1 MSDIGTPFR
10 NSSRPNQDNFFIN
23 AYTCQRG
30 KARRASPVRRL
41 AKRHGSPTLSERKYS
56 QTRQTKCG
64 LGVAMVDG
72 LHSIGRNARA
82 KTGVGNSRCGRQ
94 HDSSAS
100 TKSRRG
106 APSSAESRE
115 DHAVFLDLV
124 SGVCGT
130 VFHPEFLPYTEALNS
145 ATLSPH
151 PQQSPFACLWRFSPL
166 RYRHL
171 ADTAVRFA
179 EVRERPRLG
188 VRRPLS
194 QSSFETVRNGQEVG
208 SLRRRQSGNGSRTPR
223 EESGSGKARAS
234 TAPDTRSF
242 GRAGGTCAHDG
253 FARGAH
259 WFANRRD
266 FGSERCEFQ
275 LRRDSS
281 RASLLSGRDRLSQN
295 QRQPTYASDA
305 GGAQNSANAFG
316 RAIRAAIGRAIS
328 FSVSQWNSIQR
339 HQPVAQAT
347 KASRSEA
354 GDALAQLAH
363 APAHSRHA
371 LAACRSYAARR
382 PSAVGSHQ
390 NVHYARNLHASHRPS
405 AAAGS
410 RKSLTNGDQ
419 W

>member
-56 QTRQTKCG
+56 QTRQTKCS

-72 LHSIGRNARA
+72 LRKRGW
-82 KTGVGNSRCGRQ
+82 NSRQEARLDHSWASRQ

-106 APSSAESRE
+106 APSSVESRE

-145 ATLSPH
+145 ATLSPP

-171 ADTAVRFA
+171 TDTAVRFA
-179 EVRERPRLG
+179 EARERPRLG

-194 QSSFETVRNGQEVG
+194 QSTFKPVRNG
-208 SLRRRQSGNGSRTPR
+208 
-223 EESGSGKARAS
+223 
-234 TAPDTRSF
+234 
-242 GRAGGTCAHDG
+242 
-253 FARGAH
+253 
-259 WFANRRD
+259 
-266 FGSERCEFQ
+266 
-275 LRRDSS
+275 
-281 RASLLSGRDRLSQN
+281 
-295 QRQPTYASDA
+295 
-305 GGAQNSANAFG
+305 
-316 RAIRAAIGRAIS
+316 
-328 FSVSQWNSIQR
+328 
-339 HQPVAQAT
+339 
-347 KASRSEA
+347 
-354 GDALAQLAH
+354 H
-363 APAHSRHA
+363 A
-371 LAACRSYAARR
+371 
-382 PSAVGSHQ
+382 
-390 NVHYARNLHASHRPS
+390 
-405 AAAGS
+405 
-410 RKSLTNGDQ
+410 
-419 W
+419 